1 MFVFCCMQLVLVRH
15 ARARHGFGRAA
26 QKLVNESHAV
36 IEHIEVEW
44 PSDAE
49 LDLHAGCG

>member
-1 MFVFCCMQLVLVRH
+1 MQERGTDLDALRKSWKVCI
-15 ARARHGFGRAA
+15 
-26 QKLVNESHAV
+26 NESHAV
-36 IEHIEVEW
+36 IEYIEVEW